1 MQKLISL
8 SLASLLCLPVL
19 AETKAAPVDTLGVKI
34 SEAHE
39 PMATGVFEPTWQS
52 LEDNYK
58 VPDWFR
64 DAKFG
69 IWAHWGPQCVEG
81 TGDWMGRTLY
91 IEGSNEYNYHVE
103 HYGHPSEFGFKDILP
118 LFKAEN
124 WNPEKLVAFYKEVG
138 AKYFVALANH
148 HDNFDMW
155 DSKYQEWNAKNIGP
169 KRDVMAEWKAAADKA
184 GLPFGVSIHADHAW
198 TWYETAQRYDQKGG
212 PKMGVPYDG
221 HLTKEDG
228 KGKWWEGYDPQ
239 HLYRQNHEM
248 SEGSWAQWQLIGQWD
263 WKNGAS
269 IPSEEFATNVYDR
282 SLDLI
287 NRFNPDFIYFDV
299 TGLPLWPVSD
309 CGLKIGAHFYNHYM
323 ATHNGKLNAVMTG
336 KILTDEQKKGLVWD
350 VERGAPNEMIPL
362 PWQTCTCLG
371 NWHYNQAF
379 YDHDLYKSA
388 ATVIKMLVDIVS
400 KNGNMLLSV
409 PLRGDGTFDEKEEAI
424 LLDIRDWM
432 KVNGESI
439 YATRPWHIFGEGP
452 VAESTINLDGAGFNE
467 DAYKNASPE
476 EIRFATKGK
485 TLYASALAWPEEGN
499 GLLIK
504 SLAKGSKY
512 YTGKI
517 HSVELLGYGKV
528 KFTRTDEGLKVELPA
543 ATNKVIPVLKI
554 K

>member
-1 MQKLISL
+1 MLFFP
-8 SLASLLCLPVL
+8 AV
-19 AETKAAPVDTLGVKI
+19 AADKDAVPVDTLGIKI
-34 SEAHE
+34 SEADE
-39 PMATGVFEPTWQS
+39 PMATGLFDPTWQS

-69 IWAHWGPQCVEG
+69 MWAHWGPQCVEG

-91 IEGSNEYNYHVE
+91 IEGTNEYNYHVE

-124 WNPEKLVAFYKEVG
+124 WDPEKIVAFYKEVG
-138 AKYFVALANH
+138 AKYFVAMANH

-221 HLTKEDG
+221 CLTKEDG

-248 SEGSWAQWQLIGQWD
+248 SRGSWAQWQLIDQWE

-269 IPSEEFATNVYDR
+269 LPSAEFATNFYNR
-282 SLDLI
+282 TLDLI

-309 CGLKIGAHFYNHYM
+309 AGLKIGAHFYNHYM

-336 KILTDEQKKGLVWD
+336 KILTDEQKRGLVWD

-362 PWQTCTCLG
+362 PWETCTCIG
-371 NWHYNQAF
+371 GWHYNQAF
-379 YDHDLYKSA
+379 YDNNLYKSA
-388 ATVIKMLVDIVS
+388 STVIKMLVDIVS

-424 LLDIRDWM
+424 LMDIRDWM
-432 KVNGESI
+432 KVHGESI
-439 YATRPWHIFGEGP
+439 YATRPWKIFGEGP
-452 VAESTINLDGAGFNE
+452 VAESTIALDGAGFNE
-467 DAYKNASPE
+467 DSYKNASPA
-476 EIRFATKGK
+476 EIRFATKGNV
-485 TLYASALAWPEEGN
+485 LYATALAWPAEGEP
-499 GLLIK
+499 LLIK
-504 SLAKGSKY
+504 ALANDSKY
-512 YTGKI
+512 YTGKV

-528 KFTRTDEGLKVELPA
+528 KFSRTADGLKVELPA
-543 ATNKVIPVLKI
+543 ATNKIIPVLKI